1 MKNVFLS
8 LVRLFLGQLNFSRQ
22 TPFWL
27 LFCCLAAACSKN
39 ESIPSGVLPPQKMVS
54 ILTDVHELEAKILLL
69 KLDYDSSVALFKQQQ
84 ALLFEKHSVNDS
96 VYNKSFDYYLNRV
109 ELMNKIY
116 EGVVDSLSLRRNIES
131 GMGEED
137 KSLEPL

>member
-1 MKNVFLS
+1 M
-8 LVRLFLGQLNFSRQ
+8 
-22 TPFWL
+22 
-27 LFCCLAAACSKN
+27 
-39 ESIPSGVLPPQKMVS
+39 LPPQKMVS